1 MKINEKHLKELR
13 NCELYQNMLPRYQK
27 SVEWIIKQYIELSEA
42 ENIKTKV
49 YFVTRQ
55 ENDSIK
61 IHSPLDIDIKQ
72 RRLLNLNEQNFDFGL
87 QFTTDYFMPFFGDGE
102 IALFCSPRP
111 LDEIEEG
118 SICLIKV
125 GVMNQYFLVTKEE
138 TGFFDLHCEFF
149 NDFDEEIKII
159 GILTNIE
166 TK

>member
-1 MKINEKHLKELR
+1 MKINDKQLKELR
-13 NCELYQNMLPRYQK
+13 SCELYQSMLPRYQK
-27 SVEWIIKQYIELSEA
+27 SIEWIIKQYIECTEA

-49 YFVTRQ
+49 YFVTEQ
-55 ENDSIK
+55 KNDSIK
-61 IHSPLDIDIKQ
+61 IHSPLDVNIRW
-72 RRLLNLNEQNFDFGL
+72 RRLLNLNEQNFEFGL
-87 QFTTDYFMPFFGDGE
+87 QFMNDYFMPFFGEGE
-102 IALFCSPRP
+102 IALFCGSRP

-149 NDFDEEIKII
+149 NDFDEEIKIV
-159 GILTNIE
+159 GVLTNIE